1 MHRRRTSRPPFSS
14 ALRVLTAALLAL
26 VIGGDRVFS
35 TPEPALAAGESPTI
49 LNDKSGLD
57 FKEAQLGKAFISAEN
72 LAWNEKQHDHRLR
85 FWLVVLG

>member
-1 MHRRRTSRPPFSS
+1 MHRRRTSKPPFSS
-14 ALRVLTAALLAL
+14 ALRVLTTALLAL
-26 VIGGDRVFS
+26 VIGGVGCFS

-72 LAWNEKQHDHRLR
+72 LAWNENNMIIDYGS
-85 FWLVVLG
+85 VDVLG